1 MKKINYLCFSIL
13 LASLIQGCYGYRPSV
28 EYTAFKNEDCKEK
41 HQSLYLFFEGE
52 EIAFEYEKLGL
63 VEVEGEQFASNTEA
77 LDKLKQKAWENC
89 ANGLIKIETGYKD
102 RERGVAFVE
111 ETEEVYSAKFYKAIA
126 VKIIVDDNFRAKYGD
141 GVEINL
147 KE

>member
-1 MKKINYLCFSIL
+1 MKKSNYLFLTML
-13 LASLIQGCYGYRPSV
+13 LTVLIQGCYGYRPSV
-28 EYTAFKNEDCKEK
+28 EYTAFKNEDCEEK
-41 HQSLYLFFEGE
+41 HQSLYLFFDGE

-63 VEVEGEQFASNTEA
+63 IEVEGEQFASNTEA
-77 LDKLKQKAWENC
+77 LNKLKQKAWENC
-89 ANGLIKIETGYKD
+89 ANGLIKIETGYKN

-126 VKIIVDDNFRAKYGD
+126 VKIIVDDDFRAKYGD